1 MQHVRAHPSLL
12 SHPRTCIYR
21 AQIAGNGG
29 AAFHASAWRPC
40 PSSDSGTVQLPYGLQ
55 HLFFPIWPLEPWQR
69 SPCPAKTSVPWYILS
84 IMQIKYWPVT
94 TLPFGPW
101 LSVSTLPKSH
111 FLSLSSLNREEKL
124 EEQKASSRLVWLH
137 AAVQDLRVDYIWKGK
152 SDKKR
157 LIYKLH
163 SYIQAHLQC
172 WSPEFQLD

>member
-29 AAFHASAWRPC
+29 AAFHASVWRPC
-40 PSSDSGTVQLPYGLQ
+40 PSSDSGTMQLPYGLQ
-55 HLFFPIWPLEPWQR
+55 HLFFPYLTIR
-69 SPCPAKTSVPWYILS
+69 TMAGSAKTSVPWYILS

-94 TLPFGPW
+94 TLHSAIWPMTVCQYPSQIPLF
-101 LSVSTLPKSH
+101 
-111 FLSLSSLNREEKL
+111 NREEKL
-124 EEQKASSRLVWLH
+124 EEPKASSRLVWLH

-157 LIYKLH
+157 LIYKLR
-163 SYIQAHLQC
+163 SYIQVHLQC